1 MFELEPRIFELS
13 NGLRVVFQKKEVF
26 VAHLAIM
33 FKAGSR
39 YEEVRTEGLAH
50 FVEHTIF
57 KGTSKRNSIQ
67 ILTELDSVGGELN
80 AYTNKEELCIHA
92 SFRKIH
98 LPIAAALLGDIVLDP
113 VFPKDELN
121 KEKEVIKDEINS
133 YLDSPSER
141 ILDDFEAQLFPGHPL
156 GFNILGTAE
165 SLDRVKRED
174 ALRFVKEHFTA
185 DNAVISVVGDLEEN
199 VLLDLLERHFG
210 NLPKGKSEKGF
221 EEFLESN
228 YRRFEMLE
236 PKANYQAHV
245 LLGSVAPVRTASDRR
260 TMTLL
265 MNYLGG
271 PAMNARLSML
281 IREKHG
287 YAYNVEANYTPYN
300 DVGFWTIYAGTDP
313 KYIRKTIQLIEGEL
327 ADIVMNGIPEDDLE
341 QAKEQLKGH
350 ISLSLDSNMELLLY
364 AAKSLLFH
372 DKIDSVRSIYKQI
385 DSISVDELKH
395 IVRSTCDHDQ
405 VSRLIYDLR

>member
-1 MFELEPRIFELS
+1 MFEIDPQIFSLS
-13 NGLRVVFQKKEVF
+13 NGLRVVFQKRDVF

-39 YEEVRTEGLAH
+39 YEEERTEGLAH
-50 FVEHTIF
+50 YVEHTIF
-57 KGTSKRNSIQ
+57 KGTGKRDSLQ

-80 AYTNKEELCIHA
+80 AYTNKEELCLHA
-92 SFRKIH
+92 SFRKVH

-113 VFPKDELN
+113 VFPEEELL

-141 ILDDFEAQLFPGHPL
+141 ILDEFEANLFQHHPL
-156 GFNILGTAE
+156 GYNILGSAE
-165 SLDRVKRED
+165 SLDRITRED
-174 ALRFVKEHFTA
+174 TLKFVRQHFTA
-185 DNAVISVVGDLEEN
+185 DNAVISVVGDLDEKE
-199 VLLDLLERHFG
+199 LLDLLEVHFG
-210 NLPKGKSEKGF
+210 ALPKTTNVNSFK
-221 EEFLESN
+221 N
-228 YRRFEMLE
+228 YEAQSYFKFDKKE
-236 PKANYQAHV
+236 PNANYQAH
-245 LLGSVAPVRTASDRR
+245 LLIGGLAPVKTASDRR

-287 YAYNVEANYTPYN
+287 YAYNIEANFTPYA

-313 KYIRKTIQLIEGEL
+313 KYIEKTLKLIDSEMRTIVAEGISET
-327 ADIVMNGIPEDDLE
+327 DLE

-350 ISLSLDSNMELLLY
+350 VSLSLDSNMELLLY

-372 DKIDSVRSIYKQI
+372 DRIDSVKSIYKQI
-385 DSISVDELKH
+385 DSISMTE
-395 IVRSTCDHDQ
+395 IRSIISSIYSTEK
-405 VSRLIYDLR
+405 VSSLIYDLR